1 MGEGKKKEPYITSPD
16 AVAKSFNKK
25 CTSSFSSATAF
36 LRLVLNRYGYDF
48 LLSCPT
54 MFPWNKLCGRDDDD
68 DDDDDDA
75 DDSDIVDMG
84 LVWKADTDAASIAML
99 IIITSANTGRIIV
112 GIIIDDIIINGNRN
126 GCGGCDVADIVLPVR
141 PHRIK
146 PSTASLL
153 I

>member
-1 MGEGKKKEPYITSPD
+1 
-16 AVAKSFNKK
+16 
-25 CTSSFSSATAF
+25 
-36 LRLVLNRYGYDF
+36 
-48 LLSCPT
+48 
-54 MFPWNKLCGRDDDD
+54 MFPCNKLCDSDDDD

-75 DDSDIVDMG
+75 DDSDIDKGDRIDMG

-99 IIITSANTGRIIV
+99 IIITIANTGRITV

-126 GCGGCDVADIVLPVR
+126 GCGGCDVADIVFPAR
-141 PHRIK
+141 PHIIK